1 MKRVKAGEFDN
12 GRDIDTRIR
21 RNQEGR
27 HMEQDNKLE
36 IPSIVYQGDDKKL
49 QERIRKFK
57 AGTFRIVLFT
67 IVGFIMGLYS
77 YTYVGENFLPMKA
90 VLAIPYKLN
99 EALYVSILGTDAKVG
114 GSEEYCMFGFLTE
127 FFPHSYL
134 ATFLAETVTTVL
146 IGGAIYGS
154 LAYFTGDR
162 KVFTLQRFLKFA
174 GCWCVAIMLC
184 VVIAYGFNTKAV
196 ADNEALIGKPEIW
209 LYDRE
214 GKSDSGE
221 NAIMESLLEEC
232 IYSGMDR
239 EYLQRDY
246 EGEVYLRIKFPPFR
260 TTVCRINFEEGYLVA
275 EKGTTYRIPEEY
287 AKIMK
292 DYAEGHILPDVTD
305 GPDAADRLDVIEGP
319 DVEIYEKEQDNTYGE
334 VTP

>member
-1 MKRVKAGEFDN
+1 
-12 GRDIDTRIR
+12 
-21 RNQEGR
+21 
-27 HMEQDNKLE
+27 MEQEKKLE

-49 QERIRKFK
+49 QERVRKFK

-67 IVGFIMGLYS
+67 IVGFIMGYYS

-114 GSEEYCMFGFLTE
+114 GTEEYSMFGFLTE

-146 IGGAIYGS
+146 IGGAVYGA

-174 GCWCVAIMLC
+174 GYWCVTILLC
-184 VVIAYGFNTKAV
+184 VVMAYGFNAKAV
-196 ADNEALIGKPEIW
+196 ADNEALIGKPVIR

-221 NAIMESLLEEC
+221 NAVMESLLEEC
-232 IYSGMDR
+232 IYGGLER
-239 EYLQRDY
+239 EDVQRDY
-246 EGEVYLRIKFPPFR
+246 EGEVYLRISFSSFR
-260 TTVCRINFEEGYLVA
+260 TTVCRVNFEKGYLVA

-287 AKIMK
+287 AQIMK
-292 DYAEGHILPDVTD
+292 GYAEEYILSDVT
-305 GPDAADRLDVIEGP
+305 EGLNLTEEP
-319 DVEIYEKEQDNTYGE
+319 GVEVHEKAQDNTQGE